1 MKASSVLIAIGIVLG
16 LGGIFAFA
24 NPLAASIA
32 VTTLVGFAFLLVGV
46 IQAWA
51 AFDGQVPGGRFWH
64 GVSALM
70 GIVAGVWLLANPL
83 QGMVSL
89 TLLLG
94 IVFLVTGVLRFGLG
108 LRLGQSRA
116 RPLLV
121 LSGIAG
127 IVVAVLIFSDFQR
140 AATSFLGILL
150 GVELLA
156 QGFALITLGIWGRK
170 SGP

>member
-1 MKASSVLIAIGIVLG
+1 MKISVILIVIGVLLA

-32 VTTLVGFAFLLVGV
+32 VTTLVGFAFLVTGA

-51 AFDGQVPGGRFWH
+51 AFDGRAPGGRFWH

-94 IVFLVTGVLRFGLG
+94 VVFLVTGVLRIGLG
-108 LRLGQSRA
+108 FRIGQTQA
-116 RPLLV
+116 KTLLI

-127 IVVAVLIFSDFQR
+127 VVVAVLIFSDFEQ

-156 QGFALITLGIWGRK
+156 QAFALITLGFWGRK
-170 SGP
+170 SGF